1 MTVSP
6 VTGAGSA
13 TSSSGTNSSTAIS
26 ATNQLS
32 YNDFLTLLMSEL
44 KNQDP
49 TNPMDPAQMVS
60 QLATVSEVGQAVQT
74 NTTLASLLTANS
86 LSQAE
91 LLVGQ
96 TISSTDGKT
105 SGVVS
110 SVAVTSSG
118 ATATL
123 SDGDTIPLS
132 SGAVIQ

>member
-1 MTVSP
+1 
-6 VTGAGSA
+6 
-13 TSSSGTNSSTAIS
+13 
-26 ATNQLS
+26 
-32 YNDFLTLLMSEL
+32 MSEL

-96 TISSTDGKT
+96 TISSTDGTT
-105 SGVVS
+105 SGS
-110 SVAVTSSG
+110 SRRWR
-118 ATATL
+118 
-123 SDGDTIPLS
+123 
-132 SGAVIQ
+132 

>member
-1 MTVSP
+1 MTVSA
-6 VTGAGSA
+6 VSGTGSA
-13 TSSSGTNSSTAIS
+13 TSTSTTSSSTTTS

-96 TISSTDGKT
+96 TISSTDGTK

-110 SVAVTSSG
+110 SVAVTGSG